1 VHLPPDTVFIGLHLS
16 FSTAGEKS
24 VFFLVAHF
32 LCDKT
37 GDETKRQDEN
47 STSEK
52 RGDQTGFLTLIGPH
66 MSFTSS
72 FGFPVP
78 VTSPL

>member
-1 VHLPPDTVFIGLHLS
+1 LRQNWGWNQ
-16 FSTAGEKS
+16 
-24 VFFLVAHF
+24 
-32 LCDKT
+32 T
-37 GDETKRQDEN
+37 GDEN
-47 STSEK
+47 STSGK

-78 VTSPL
+78 VTSPLSCSSFKSE

>member
-24 VFFLVAHF
+24 VFFLVDHF

-37 GDETKRQDEN
+37 GDETKLGMK
-47 STSEK
+47 TVHLEK
-52 RGDQTGFLTLIGPH
+52 EGTKLVF
-66 MSFTSS
+66 
-72 FGFPVP
+72 
-78 VTSPL
+78 SP